1 MKHLSN
7 NKVIGMMVFYSILTF
22 FVGPFLTRPLLD
34 SPIDQCVGGFL
45 LGFTISVLL
54 WMKIGQKYV
63 SAS

>member
-22 FVGPFLTRPLLD
+22 FVGPFLTRPFLD
-34 SPIDQCVGGFL
+34 SSTDQCVGGFL